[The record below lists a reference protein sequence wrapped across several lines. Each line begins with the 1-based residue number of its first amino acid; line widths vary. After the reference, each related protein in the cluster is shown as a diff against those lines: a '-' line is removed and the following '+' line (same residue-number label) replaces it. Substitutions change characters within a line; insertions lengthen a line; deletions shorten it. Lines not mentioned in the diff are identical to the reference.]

1 MESTCSRTTGEVKMT
16 KRTDQ
21 EPKRKGGRPK
31 GKPLSAKERA
41 QRRAAAVKTGEHATT
56 ALGQALPPCK
66 PAVCPNDGTGT
77 CDVKRAV
84 ESRGAGLSACL
95 VSLGHQDTMEKYLAA
110 IERGDLAGLAE
121 LAATSMAG
129 QLALAHGE
137 LSHLMHEGLV
147 IQVPIVGRNADGD
160 LEVVA
165 ERPVENPRAANTFQ
179 LLRQLGHT
187 AADQTITP
195 RSSGERE
202 RDQGLGLAGRAAWVS
217 QMRKG
222 LAGEGEDSD
231 A

>member
-1 MESTCSRTTGEVKMT
+1 MT
-16 KRTDQ
+16 KRTDH
-21 EPKRKGGRPK
+21 ETKGKGGRPR

-41 QRRAAAVKTGEHATT
+41 QRRAAAVKAGEHATT

-66 PAVCPNDGTGT
+66 PAVCPNEGTGT

-84 ESRGAGLSACL
+84 EARGGGLSACL
-95 VSLGHQDTMEKYLAA
+95 VSLGHHEVMQAYLAA
-110 IERGDLAGLAE
+110 IQTGDLAGLAE
-121 LAATSMAG
+121 LAAASMAG

-137 LSHLMHEGLV
+137 LSALMQEG
-147 IQVPIVGRNADGD
+147 A
-160 LEVVA
+160 
-165 ERPVENPRAANTFQ
+165 
-179 LLRQLGHT
+179 
-187 AADQTITP
+187 ITP

-222 LAGEGEDSD
+222 LAGQGEDSD

>member
-1 MESTCSRTTGEVKMT
+1 MPK
-16 KRTDQ
+16 
-21 EPKRKGGRPK
+21 EPKEPTKKKAGRPK

-41 QRRAAAVKTGEHATT
+41 QRRAAAVKTGEHAYT

-66 PAVCPNDGTGT
+66 PAVCPNEGTGT

-95 VSLGHQDTMEKYLAA
+95 VSLGHQDTMAKYLAA
-110 IERGDLAGLAE
+110 IERGDLTGLAE
-121 LAATSMAG
+121 LAASSMAG

-137 LSHLMHEGLV
+137 LSTLMHEGLV
-147 IQVPIVGRNADGD
+147 VNVPIVGRNGEGD

-187 AADQTITP
+187 AAEQAITP
-195 RSSGERE
+195 KSSGERE
-202 RDQGLGLAGRAAWVS
+202 RDQGLGLAGRAAWVN

-222 LAGEGEDSD
+222 LAGDGEDSD

>member
-1 MESTCSRTTGEVKMT
+1 MP
-16 KRTDQ
+16 KRTQQ
-21 EPKRKGGRPK
+21 ESKRKGGRPK

-41 QRRAAAVKTGEHATT
+41 QRRAAAVKTGEHAST

-66 PAVCPNDGTGT
+66 PSVCPNGGTGT

-84 ESRGAGLSACL
+84 EARGGGLSACL
-95 VSLGHQDTMEKYLAA
+95 VSLGHHEVMQAYLAA
-110 IERGDLAGLAE
+110 IQGGDLAGLAE
-121 LAATSMAG
+121 LSAASMAG

-137 LSHLMHEGLV
+137 LAALLREGLV
-147 IQVPIVGRNADGD
+147 SQVPVVGRNADGD

-165 ERPVENPRAANTFQ
+165 ERPIENPRAANAFQ

-187 AADQTITP
+187 AADQAITP
-195 RSSGERE
+195 KSSGERE
-202 RDQGLGLAGRAAWVS
+202 RDQGLGLAGKAAWVS

-222 LAGEGEDSD
+222 LAGGGEDSD

>member
-1 MESTCSRTTGEVKMT
+1 MP
-16 KRTDQ
+16 KRIDQ
-21 EPKRKGGRPK
+21 EQKKKGGRPK

-77 CDVKRAV
+77 CEVKRAV

-147 IQVPIVGRNADGD
+147 VQVPIVGRNADGD

-222 LAGEGEDSD
+222 LAGEGADDEGNSD